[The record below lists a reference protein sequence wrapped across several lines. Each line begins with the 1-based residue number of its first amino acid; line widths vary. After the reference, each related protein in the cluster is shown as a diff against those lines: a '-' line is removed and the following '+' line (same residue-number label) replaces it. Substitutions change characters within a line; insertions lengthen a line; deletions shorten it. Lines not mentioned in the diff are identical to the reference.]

1 MRGYFPKKVEGIP
14 KGYANKWLFRGLRPH
29 VWLLVLLVV
38 LNALLSG
45 VSVYFAVGVK
55 NVIDSATYNDGKIIK
70 AIVLLVGSVAAQI
83 ILRAVCGYI
92 ETKLKAKLEISYK
105 TSMLTSMLKK
115 DYSFLSFHS
124 GDLMT
129 RLTNDAQVVSD
140 TMTRI
145 LPSAVSMATRLIF
158 IFVVMLSY
166 DIIFTL
172 YLIAGGAFVVLISR
186 ALRSAMKKQHRRV
199 QETDGKWRSYI
210 HEILSHLPVVWVF
223 GAENEVEAHSEELQN
238 DNLKAKMKRSFLHI
252 GMGSIYG
259 TLFEGAYLYTLIW
272 GAFNLGPTFTYGTLS
287 AMLNLITQVHGPLTS
302 LSNLFSQAANM
313 TASAERMIEVE
324 NFPEREDSKENRREM
339 LNAGDF
345 SINVRDLHFAY
356 ERDEVLSGADTTINK
371 GDFAVISGAS
381 GIGKSTLFKIILGL
395 LTPNSGEVTLDA
407 NGQTLS
413 VGTALRGAISYVP
426 QGNLIFSG
434 TVRDNIAFAKSDA
447 LEEEIQRAAHLSCAD
462 DFIKDLPEK
471 AQTIIGER
479 GFGLSEGQ
487 IQRLAIARAILYDAP
502 IMLLDEATSALDE
515 ETERKVLENLKAL
528 NKTIILISHK
538 KAALEICTRNI
549 TIKDGKFEEKSAGQY
564 QELT

>member
-1 MRGYFPKKVEGIP
+1 MRGYSPKRVEGIP
-14 KGYANKWLFRGLRPH
+14 KGYTNKWLFKGLRPH
-29 VWLLVLLVV
+29 IWLLVLLVV
-38 LNALLSG
+38 LNAILSG
-45 VSVYFAVGVK
+45 VSVYFAIGVK
-55 NVIDSATYNDGKIIK
+55 NVIDSATSGDGKIMQ
-70 AIVLLVGSVAAQI
+70 AIVLLVGSVVAQI

-92 ETKLKAKLEISYK
+92 ETKLRAKLEISYK

-145 LPSAVSMATRLIF
+145 LPSAVSMVTRLIF

-172 YLIAGGAFVVLISR
+172 YLIAGGVFVVLLSR
-186 ALRSAMKKQHRRV
+186 VLRSAMKKQHRRV

-223 GAENEVEAHSEELQN
+223 GAENEVEAHSEQLQD

-272 GAFNLGPTFTYGTLS
+272 GAFNLGPAFTYGTLS
-287 AMLNLITQVHGPLTS
+287 AMLNLITQIHGPLTS

-313 TASAERMIEVE
+313 TASAERMIEIE
-324 NFPEREDSKENRREM
+324 NFPEREDSQENRREM
-339 LNAGDF
+339 LDANDF
-345 SINVRDLHFAY
+345 SINVSDLHFAY
-356 ERDEVLSGADTTINK
+356 ERDEVFSGADTTINK

-395 LTPNSGEVTLDA
+395 LNANSGEITLDA
-407 NGQTLS
+407 DGEKLS
-413 VGTALRGAISYVP
+413 VGTALRGAVSYVP

-434 TVRDNIAFAKSDA
+434 TVRDNIAFAKSNA
-447 LEEEIQRAAHLSCAD
+447 TEEEIERAARLSCAD
-462 DFIKDLPEK
+462 EFIKDLPEK
-471 AQTIIGER
+471 TETVIGER

-487 IQRLAIARAILYDAP
+487 VQRLAIARAILYDAP

-528 NKTIILISHK
+528 GKTIILISHK
-538 KAALEICTRNI
+538 KAALELCSRNI
-549 TIKDGKFEEKSAGQY
+549 TIKDGKFEEKQAGKY
-564 QELT
+564 HELT

>member
-1 MRGYFPKKVEGIP
+1 MRGYFPKRVEGIP
-14 KGYANKWLFRGLRPH
+14 KGYVNKWLYKGLRPH
-29 VWLLVLLVV
+29 LWLLIFLVA

-45 VSVYFAVGVK
+45 VSVYFAIGVK
-55 NVIDSATYNDGKIIK
+55 NVIDSAIASDGKIMT
-70 AIVLLVGSVAAQI
+70 AIVLLVGSVALQI
-83 ILRAVCGYI
+83 VLRAVCGYI
-92 ETKLKAKLEISYK
+92 ETKLRAKLEISYK
-105 TSMLTSMLKK
+105 TNMLSSMLKK

-145 LPSAVSMATRLIF
+145 LPSAVSMATRLVF
-158 IFVVMLSY
+158 IFVTMLTF
-166 DIIFTL
+166 DIIFTV
-172 YLIAGGAFVVLISR
+172 YLVAGGALVVLISR
-186 ALRSAMKKQHRRV
+186 ALRSAMKRQHRRV

-223 GAENEVEAHSEELQN
+223 GAEKEVEERSKELQD

-287 AMLNLITQVHGPLTS
+287 AMLNLITQIHGPLTN

-313 TASAERMIEVE
+313 TASAERMIEIE
-324 NFPEREDSKENRREM
+324 NYPEREESEENCRET
-339 LNAGDF
+339 LELGDF

-356 ERDEVLSGADTTINK
+356 ERDEVLSGAETTINK

-395 LTPNSGEVTLDA
+395 LNPNSGEITVDA
-407 NGQTLS
+407 NEKALP
-413 VGTALRGAISYVP
+413 VGTALRGAVSYVP

-434 TVRDNIAFAKSDA
+434 TVRDNIVFAKSDA
-447 LEEEIQRAAHLSCAD
+447 TDEEVARAAALSCAD
-462 DFIKDLPEK
+462 EFIKDLPDKTE
-471 AQTIIGER
+471 TVIGER

-487 IQRLAIARAILYDAP
+487 VQRLAIARAILYDAP

-528 NKTIILISHK
+528 GKTIILISHK
-538 KAALEICTRNI
+538 KAALELCTRNI
-549 TIKDGKFEEKSAGQY
+549 TIKDGKFEERAVGDA
-564 QELT
+564 TI

>member
-1 MRGYFPKKVEGIP
+1 MRREKRTVE
-14 KGYANKWLFRGLRPH
+14 KGYTNKWLFKGLRPH
-29 VWLLVLLVV
+29 LWLLVLLVV

-45 VSVYFAVGVK
+45 VSVYFAIGVK
-55 NVIDSATYNDGKIIK
+55 NVIDSAVANDGKIIK
-70 AIVLLVGSVAAQI
+70 AIVLLVSSVALQI

-105 TSMLTSMLKK
+105 TSMLSSMLKK

-145 LPSAVSMATRLIF
+145 LPSAVSMATRLVF

-172 YLIAGGAFVVLISR
+172 YLIAGGAVVVLISR
-186 ALRSAMKKQHRRV
+186 ALRSAMKKQHRKV

-223 GAENEVEAHSEELQN
+223 GAEKEVEARSQELQN
-238 DNLKAKMKRSFLHI
+238 DNLNAKMKRSFLHI
-252 GMGSIYG
+252 GIGSIYG

-272 GAFNLGPTFTYGTLS
+272 GAFNLGPAFTYGTLS

-313 TASAERMIEVE
+313 TASAERMIEIE
-324 NFPEREDSKENRREM
+324 NFPEREETQENHREA
-339 LNAGDF
+339 LDAKDF

-356 ERDEVLSGADTTINK
+356 ERDEVFSGADTSINK

-381 GIGKSTLFKIILGL
+381 GIGKSTLFKLMLGL
-395 LTPNSGEVTLDA
+395 LTAESGEITLDA
-407 NGQTLS
+407 EGNTLP
-413 VGTALRGAISYVP
+413 VGTALRGAVSYVP

-434 TVRDNIAFAKSDA
+434 TVKDNIAFAKPDA
-447 LEEEIQRAAHLSCAD
+447 TDEEIQRAAALSCAD
-462 DFIKDLPEK
+462 EFINELPEK
-471 AQTIIGER
+471 AETIIGER

-502 IMLLDEATSALDE
+502 VMLLDEATSALDE
-515 ETERKVLENLKAL
+515 ETERKVLGNLKAL
-528 NKTIILISHK
+528 GKTVILISHK
-538 KAALEICTRNI
+538 KAALEICSRNI
-549 TIKDGKFEEKSAGQY
+549 TIKDGKFEEKTAGQY
-564 QELT
+564 HELT